1 MWPHWPNSL
10 KTYFSSACQL
20 FSPSHLKQTFNYW
33 AISPDKGNKLPHKM
47 QDNNHLSMNANVAME
62 TVGHQKELRTFS
74 ISNDAMKF
82 YGELSQRWKT
92 KINFLFFC
100 WKNSKLR
107 KNKLHLKAFL
117 SLSIGW
123 VIRFKM

>member
-62 TVGHQKELRTFS
+62 TVGHQKELRTIFN
-74 ISNDAMKF
+74 IEWRNEILWGIITEVEK
-82 YGELSQRWKT
+82 
-92 KINFLFFC
+92 KINFPFFC